1 MKRERARSR
10 ATRTAHGYDL
20 ARQLREHLD
29 NSYQQGAAVREQCG
43 VGKFEGGAA
52 VDKGSSFKRRAS
64 GDGIKASL
72 VGRRVFAGSFCDIE
86 WDRERGTTQ
95 LVGKIGRAPGETLH
109 EQRGLL
115 QEADSALIDVKF
127 LEVEISHQLSYRR
140 TTRKKEAKLCFTG
153 HAITENRNGLVLE
166 AELTQASGTAER
178 EAAIALVDRLRE
190 HDVPIKSL
198 GADKGYFAAET
209 VNELRSRDIKPHIA
223 PKKNC
228 AIAGLAGRTIKSKG
242 FKLSQFKRKLVEEC
256 FGFMKTVAG
265 LRKSRFIGV
274 ARTAYAFSF
283 ALGVYDL
290 VRIAALCGPP

>member
-1 MKRERARSR
+1 MCRFLQALEREPYACTVNVTGEYRSR
-10 ATRTAHGYDL
+10 SRRTRDGTRCTETFQHKRKKVTNYAPKILFQHP
-20 ARQLREHLD
+20 ARRQVSRSR
-29 NSYQQGAAVREQCG
+29 NQ
-43 VGKFEGGAA
+43 
-52 VDKGSSFKRRAS
+52 SSA
-64 GDGIKASL
+64 
-72 VGRRVFAGSFCDIE
+72 
-86 WDRERGTTQ
+86 
-95 LVGKIGRAPGETLH
+95 
-109 EQRGLL
+109 
-115 QEADSALIDVKF
+115 
-127 LEVEISHQLSYRR
+127 QLSENDA
-140 TTRKKEAKLCFTG
+140 KKEAKLCITG

-209 VNELRSRDIKPHIA
+209 INELRIRDIKPHIA
-223 PKKNC
+223 PKKNS
-228 AIAGLAGRTIKSKG
+228 AVAGLAGRTIKSKG
-242 FKLSQFKRKLVEEC
+242 FKLSQLKRKLVEEV